1 MKKLIVASFIL
12 LLAACSG
19 GDEQAKVATKPNE
32 PLTKSKNSPQFNQSF
47 SQLTDAYFLLKE
59 NFITENDT
67 AIIATAKKL
76 ILAADSLQL
85 KELKADSSI
94 VETAKSFSQSLSAE
108 LKGLIGEKVLLQK
121 RKSFNVVTDLVYNLI
136 RTVQYDREV
145 VYYQRCP
152 MAFEE
157 GDPNAF
163 WLSKSSD
170 IRNPYHPKTMLTCGE
185 VVDSLKYIP

>member
-47 SQLTDAYFLLKE
+47 SQLTNAYFILKE
-59 NFITENDT
+59 NFIAENDT

-76 ILAADSLQL
+76 MLAADSLQL

-121 RKSFNVVTDLVYNLI
+121 RKNFNVVTDLVYNLI

>member
-1 MKKLIVASFIL
+1 
-12 LLAACSG
+12 
-19 GDEQAKVATKPNE
+19 
-32 PLTKSKNSPQFNQSF
+32 
-47 SQLTDAYFLLKE
+47 LTDAYFLLKE
-59 NFITENDT
+59 NFIAENDT
-67 AIIATAKKL
+67 AINATAKKL
-76 ILAADSLQL
+76 MLAADSLL
-85 KELKADSSI
+85 FKELKADSSI
-94 VETAKSFSQSLSAE
+94 IETATSFTQSLSAE

-185 VVDSLKYIP
+185 VIDSLKYIP

>member
-1 MKKLIVASFIL
+1 MKKFIVTSFIL
-12 LLAACSG
+12 LVVACSG
-19 GDEQAKVATKPNE
+19 TDEKAKVETKPNE

-59 NFITENDT
+59 NFIAENDT
-67 AIIATAKKL
+67 AINATAKKL
-76 ILAADSLQL
+76 MLAADSLL
-85 KELKADSSI
+85 FKELKADSSI
-94 VETAKSFSQSLSAE
+94 IETATSFTQSLSAE

>member
-136 RTVQYDREV
+136 RTIQYDREV

>member
-121 RKSFNVVTDLVYNLI
+121 RKNFNVVTDLVYNLI

>member
-19 GDEQAKVATKPNE
+19 TDEKAKLETKPNE

-59 NFITENDT
+59 SFIAENDT
-67 AIIATAKKL
+67 AINANAKKL
-76 ILAADSLQL
+76 ILAADSLLLQ
-85 KELKADSSI
+85 ELKADSSI
-94 VETAKSFSQSLSAE
+94 VETAKSLSQSLSAE
-108 LKGLIGEKVLLQK
+108 LKGLTGEKVLLQK
-121 RKSFNVVTDLVYNLI
+121 RKSFNIITDLVYNLI

-152 MAFEE
+152 MAFED

-170 IRNPYHPKTMLTCGE
+170 IRNPYHPKTMLSCGE